1 MIHIIV
7 GPFCVCVCVLG
18 GGGGLGGEEIAK
30 HNLQAFFL
38 AVVQEIHAGS
48 LHEKLEN
55 LPFQHIA

>member
-1 MIHIIV
+1 MIHIV
-7 GPFCVCVCVLG
+7 VDPFCVCVYVVVG
-18 GGGGLGGEEIAK
+18 GGGGIAK
-30 HNLQAFFL
+30 DNLQAFFL